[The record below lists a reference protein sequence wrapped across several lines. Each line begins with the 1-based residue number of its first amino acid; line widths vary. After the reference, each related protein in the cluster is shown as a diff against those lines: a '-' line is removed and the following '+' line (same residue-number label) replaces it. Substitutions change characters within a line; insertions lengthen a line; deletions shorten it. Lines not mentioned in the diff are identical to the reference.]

1 MRYRL
6 LARIAIVVLF
16 APLSAIA
23 QERGRETIP
32 LRSLKGGSPQWEALL
47 RACPQHDGYINE
59 MRQLA
64 AGWMD
69 IVKHIRACDLDS
81 VYFYNDPETT
91 GYVRNSLAYL
101 AARSTRA
108 CARQAQDLSADIAAI
123 SRELAEN
130 APLIARICHAD
141 DHAADWQKS
150 QKALDR
156 SIGRICS
163 ALRGRGSC

>member
-1 MRYRL
+1 M
-6 LARIAIVVLF
+6 ALF
-16 APLSAIA
+16 VPLSAIA
-23 QERGRETIP
+23 QEEGRETLP
-32 LRSLKGGSPQWEALL
+32 LKSLKGGAPQWNTLL
-47 RACPQHDGYINE
+47 SACPQQRGFVNE

-64 AGWMD
+64 ASWMN

-91 GYVRNSLAYL
+91 GYVRDSLTYL
-101 AARSTRA
+101 AARSSPA
-108 CARQAQDLSADIAAI
+108 CARQARNLSADIEAI

-163 ALRGRGSC
+163 ALSPSSGLRGENSC